1 VKGKIMPKL
10 LKTLSFAMSIALL
23 AVLGWEAFFAAP
35 QVPLHDEAAAEHI
48 GMLLIAGQ
56 ILLIPLGL
64 ILRGG
69 WKMAVL
75 QAVSFGFVLGLIA
88 LGEAGVRQ
96 RVQARI
102 DAAQPFPGG
111 EQAARTYSEQ
121 ENEGLGAVKSVAF
134 VGVDNIG
141 WDIYA
146 VTFDK
151 GVRHVHLYL
160 GADSALLGVTMA
172 DSPTGCRSTE
182 IYDCR
187 YLDRPFRGIERRG

>member
-1 VKGKIMPKL
+1 MLKA
-10 LKTLSFAMSIALL
+10 LKTLPFAMTAALL
-23 AVLGWEAFFAAP
+23 AVLGWEAFFADP

-48 GMLLIAGQ
+48 GMVLIAGQ

-64 ILRGG
+64 ILRVG

-75 QAVSFGFVLGLIA
+75 QAVSLGAVLGLVA
-88 LGEAGVRQ
+88 LGEAGMRD

-102 DAAQPFPGG
+102 DASRPFPGG
-111 EQAARTYSEQ
+111 EQAARTYAQ
-121 ENEGLGAVKSVAF
+121 EENDGLGAVQSVAF
-134 VGVDNIG
+134 DGVDNIG

-146 VTFDK
+146 VTFEK

-160 GADSALLGVTMA
+160 GTDSKVLGAAMA
-172 DSPTGCRSTE
+172 DSSAGCRSSE

-187 YLDRPFRGIERRG
+187 YLDRPFRGIKPR